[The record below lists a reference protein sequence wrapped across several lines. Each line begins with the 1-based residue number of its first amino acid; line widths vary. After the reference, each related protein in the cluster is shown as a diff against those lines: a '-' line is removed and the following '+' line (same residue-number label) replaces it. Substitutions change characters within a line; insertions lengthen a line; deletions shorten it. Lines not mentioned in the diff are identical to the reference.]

1 MLYSKF
7 VAISVLLATT
17 ISTSLVTLPALA
29 NSGAMSPERITE
41 ASQQNTPTVLIAQA
55 RRAFTVTK
63 IWPSSIYVKSSATG
77 NVYEVSYAGR
87 IGAEV
92 GDTVTVIVNSDDK
105 WITIINERTG
115 QSSAVTS
122 VVNRV

>member
-7 VAISVLLATT
+7 VAISALLATVF
-17 ISTSLVTLPALA
+17 STSLVTLPALA
-29 NSGAMSPERITE
+29 NSGAISPERITG
-41 ASQQNTPTVLIAQA
+41 ASGQNTPTFLIAQS

-63 IWPSSIYVKSSATG
+63 VWSNSIYVKSSATG
-77 NVYEVSYAGR
+77 KVYDVFYTGR

-115 QSSAVTS
+115 LSAAVTN
-122 VVNRV
+122 VN

>member
-1 MLYSKF
+1 MLNTKLL
-7 VAISVLLATT
+7 AISALLATSV
-17 ISTSLVTLPALA
+17 STSLVTLPALA
-29 NSGAMSPERITE
+29 NSGEISRARTTE
-41 ASQQNTPTVLIAQA
+41 ASQQNTPTVLIAQS

-77 NVYEVSYAGR
+77 KLYEVSYAGR

-92 GDTVTVIVNSDDK
+92 GDTVTVITDKDDK

-115 QSSAVTS
+115 QSAAVTQLS
-122 VVNRV
+122 RV

>member
-1 MLYSKF
+1 MFNSKF
-7 VAISVLLATT
+7 VATSALLATT

-29 NSGAMSPERITE
+29 NSGGIFPDRTTE
-41 ASQQNTPTVLIAQA
+41 ASQQNTSTVLIAQT

-77 NVYEVSYAGR
+77 NVYEVYYAGR

-122 VVNRV
+122 VNRV

>member
-1 MLYSKF
+1 MLNHKN
-7 VAISVLLATT
+7 ATISVLLTT
-17 ISTSLVTLPALA
+17 AFSTSLVTLPALA
-29 NSGAMSPERITE
+29 NSGAISPEPITG
-41 ASQQNTPTVLIAQA
+41 ASGQNTPTFLIAQS

-63 IWPSSIYVKSSATG
+63 VWSNSIYVKSSATG
-77 NVYEVSYAGR
+77 KVYDVFYAGR

-115 QSSAVTS
+115 LSAAVTN
-122 VVNRV
+122 VNRT

>member
-1 MLYSKF
+1 MLNNKF
-7 VAISVLLATT
+7 VAISALLAT
-17 ISTSLVTLPALA
+17 SVCTSLVTLPALA
-29 NSGAMSPERITE
+29 NSGEIYRDRTTETSP
-41 ASQQNTPTVLIAQA
+41 QNTPTFLIAQS

-63 IWPSSIYVKSSATG
+63 IWSYSIYVKSSATG

-92 GDTVTVIVNSDDK
+92 GDTVTVITDKDDK

-115 QSSAVTS
+115 QSAAVTKVS
-122 VVNRV
+122 RV

>member
-1 MLYSKF
+1 MFNSKF
-7 VAISVLLATT
+7 VATSALLATT

-29 NSGAMSPERITE
+29 NSGVISPARTTE
-41 ASQQNTPTVLIAQA
+41 ASQQNTPTFLIAQA

-63 IWPSSIYVKSSATG
+63 VWSYSIYVKSSATG

-92 GDTVTVIVNSDDK
+92 GDTVTVITDKDDK

-115 QSSAVTS
+115 QSSAVTKVS
-122 VVNRV
+122 RV